1 MPRPLGLFPP
11 TGRVSPAEIPPLP
24 QFLARTVEKSR
35 GRVEVRTLECTSLLT
50 CFELW
55 PGLKQGFRLTRTI
68 TRKGKTTTEV
78 VHGITSLSEA
88 RADAAELLER
98 VRGHWRVEN
107 QLHHVRDVTLGED
120 GCRVRSGN
128 APEALAGLRNVVVCL
143 ASQQLGDSH
152 ADVLRRL
159 AARPEEA
166 LELLLKA
173 PIPNSL

>member
-1 MPRPLGLFPP
+1 
-11 TGRVSPAEIPPLP
+11 VP

-68 TRKGKTTTEV
+68 TCGNRTTTEV

-107 QLHHVRDVTLGED
+107 QLHYVRDVTLGED
-120 GCRVRSGN
+120 DCRVRSGN
-128 APEALAGLRNVVVCL
+128 APEGRAEIAHCRRLLGESTVRRQPRRCPATTRRSTGRGAGTPPKEPNTKLLVTLPQEAGL
-143 ASQQLGDSH
+143 DSH
-152 ADVLRRL
+152 
-159 AARPEEA
+159 
-166 LELLLKA
+166 
-173 PIPNSL
+173 